1 MMKLLTPGFSRR
13 IWLALPAFALA
24 LILSPVAVAEDLGPA
39 VGTVAPSIG
48 TPPDQTGKPRALAD
62 LMGDKGLVLMFFR
75 SAAWCPYCQGQL
87 IDMNAGVA
95 EIEKR
100 GYKIAALSYD
110 HPKVLAD
117 FTEKRQ
123 IAYTFLSD
131 PKSEVIDRYN
141 LRDPQYPPGSFA
153 YGVPRPII
161 FILDTHGVIKAKLF
175 EATYKTR
182 PPVSAVIT
190 QIDSLTAKQ

>member
-1 MMKLLTPGFSRR
+1 LT
-13 IWLALPAFALA
+13 LPALA
-24 LILSPVAVAEDLGPA
+24 VVILLSPAAMAEDLGPA

-48 TPPDQTGKPRALAD
+48 TPPDQTGTPRALAD

-75 SAAWCPYCQGQL
+75 SAAWCPFCQAQL
-87 IDMNAGVA
+87 MDMNTGVA

-110 HPKVLAD
+110 APKVLAD

-123 IAYTFLSD
+123 IGYTFLSD

-141 LRDPQYPPGSFA
+141 LRDPQYPAGNFA

-161 FILDTHGVIKAKLF
+161 FILDMRGVIKAKLF
-175 EATYKTR
+175 EETYKTR
-182 PPVSAVIT
+182 PPVSAVIAK
-190 QIDSLTAKQ
+190 IDAIDAGN

>member
-1 MMKLLTPGFSRR
+1 MKQIFSWPSWLLV
-13 IWLALPAFALA
+13 ALA
-24 LILSPVAVAEDLGPA
+24 ILLSPAAIAEDLGPA

-48 TPPDQTGKPRALAD
+48 TPLDQTGKPRAIAD
-62 LMGDKGLVLMFFR
+62 LMGGKGLVLMFFR
-75 SAAWCPYCQGQL
+75 SAAWCPYCQAQL
-87 IDMNAGVA
+87 MDMNGGLA

-100 GYKIAALSYD
+100 GYRVAGLSYD
-110 HPKVLAD
+110 QPKILAD

-123 IAYTFLSD
+123 IGYTFLSD

-141 LRDPQYPPGSFA
+141 LRDPQYAPGSFA

-175 EATYKTR
+175 EATFKTR
-182 PPVSAVIT
+182 PPVAAVIA
-190 QIDSLTAKQ
+190 QIDALGATP

>member
-1 MMKLLTPGFSRR
+1 MISMKHISHRP
-13 IWLALPAFALA
+13 IWLLVVLA
-24 LILSPVAVAEDLGPA
+24 IFLSPAVMAEDLGPA

-62 LMGDKGLVLMFFR
+62 LMGSKGLVLMFFR
-75 SAAWCPYCQGQL
+75 SAAWCPYCQAQL
-87 IDMNAGVA
+87 IDMNGGLA

-100 GYKIAALSYD
+100 GYRIAGLSYD
-110 HPKVLAD
+110 QPKVLAD

-123 IAYTFLSD
+123 IGYTFLSD

-141 LRDPQYPPGSFA
+141 LRDPQYQPGSFA

-175 EATYKTR
+175 EATFKTR
-182 PPVSAVIT
+182 PPVAAVIA
-190 QIDSLTAKQ
+190 QIDALGATP

>member
-1 MMKLLTPGFSRR
+1 MNLLALGFSRR
-13 IWLALPAFALA
+13 SWLALPAFALA
-24 LILSPVAVAEDLGPA
+24 LILSPAAVAEDLGPA

-87 IDMNAGVA
+87 IDMNGGAA

-110 HPKVLAD
+110 QPKVLAD

-123 IAYTFLSD
+123 IGYTFLSD
-131 PKSEVIDRYN
+131 PKSEVIDRYH
-141 LRDPQYPPGSFA
+141 LRDPQYPAGHFA

-175 EATYKTR
+175 EETYKTR
-182 PPVSAVIT
+182 PPVSAVIA
-190 QIDSLTAKQ
+190 QIDSLSAKQ